1 MKLAFIGTG
10 YVGLVTGA
18 CMAEMGH
25 EVICVDIDAKKIAGL
40 KKGVLPIYEPG
51 LEVLVEKYYQK
62 GTLKFT
68 TSLQEAVEAS
78 EVVFSAVGTPEHK
91 ATGAADLQYVREVA
105 REFGQHLGDP
115 AKSGDRGAS
124 LAKQSDRGASLAKQS
139 DRGASYKVFVN
150 KSTVPVGTG
159 EEVRKI
165 IEQESGGKYEFDV
178 VSNPEFLREGSAVKD
193 FLEPDRIAIG
203 VENERARKM
212 MEQVYAP
219 LTKRGYPLFVTN
231 IKSAEIIKY
240 ASNSFLATK
249 ISFINDIANICEL
262 VGANVK
268 DVARGMGLDDRIGPK
283 FLQAGVGYGGAC
295 FPKDVK
301 ALLTTSRE
309 LKRPL
314 RILEAVEAVN
324 DDQKT
329 IPFQVLKK
337 HFKSFKGKT
346 IAVWGLAFKPET
358 DDVREAP
365 SFVLLRA
372 LAKAGAKIRAYDP
385 VAIPNTKLHLGKVP
399 VMYAKDALSAAK
411 GADALVILTEWKEF
425 KTADW
430 TKVKKALKG
439 NFVFDGR
446 NVLPR
451 AEIEALGLEYK
462 GVGI

>member
-18 CMAEMGH
+18 AMSEMGH

-40 KKGVLPIYEPG
+40 KKGILPIYEPG
-51 LEVLVEKYYQK
+51 LEVLVKKYSKQ
-62 GTLKFT
+62 GTLSFT
-68 TSLQEAVEAS
+68 TSIREAVEVS

-91 ATGAADLQYVREVA
+91 ATGAADLQYVMAVA
-105 REFGQHLGDP
+105 REFGQHLNG
-115 AKSGDRGAS
+115 
-124 LAKQSDRGASLAKQS
+124 
-139 DRGASYKVFVN
+139 YKVFVN

-159 EEVRKI
+159 EEVRRI
-165 IEQESGGKYEFDV
+165 IAKESGRQYEFDV
-178 VSNPEFLREGSAVKD
+178 VSNPEFLREGAAVKD

-203 VENERARKM
+203 VENERARKV
-212 MEQVYAP
+212 MEEVYEP
-219 LTKRGYPLFVTN
+219 LTRKGYPLFVTN

-249 ISFINDIANICEL
+249 ISFINDIANLCGL
-262 VGANVK
+262 VGADVK
-268 DVARGMGLDDRIGPK
+268 DVARGMGLDHRIGAK

-324 DDQKT
+324 DEQKT
-329 IPFQVLKK
+329 LPFKALKK
-337 HFKSFKGKT
+337 HFKLLKGKT

-365 SFVLLRA
+365 SFVLLRS
-372 LAKAGAKIRAYDP
+372 LVKAGARVRAYDP
-385 VAIPNTKLHLGKVP
+385 VAISNTKTYLGTLP
-399 VMYAKDALSAAK
+399 VTYTKDAMLAVK
-411 GADALVILTEWKEF
+411 GVDALVLLTEWKEF
-425 KTADW
+425 QSADW
-430 TKVKKALKG
+430 AKVKKSMKG
-439 NFVFDGR
+439 TFVFDGR
-446 NVLPR
+446 NILPR
-451 AEIEALGLEYK
+451 VEIEALGLVYQGI
-462 GVGI
+462 GV

>member
-1 MKLAFIGTG
+1 MKVAFIGTG
-10 YVGLVTGA
+10 YVGLVTGT

-40 KKGVLPIYEPG
+40 KKGILPIYEPG
-51 LEVLVEKYYQK
+51 LDVLVKKYYKQ
-62 GTLKFT
+62 GTLAFT
-68 TSLQEAVEAS
+68 TSICDAVQSS

-105 REFGQHLGDP
+105 RQFGQHLNG
-115 AKSGDRGAS
+115 
-124 LAKQSDRGASLAKQS
+124 
-139 DRGASYKVFVN
+139 YKVFVN

-159 EEVRKI
+159 EEVRQI
-165 IEQESGGKYEFDV
+165 IATESGREYEFDV

-203 VENERARKM
+203 VENERARKV
-212 MEQVYAP
+212 MEEVYEP
-219 LTKRGYPLFVTN
+219 LTSRGYPLFVTN

-262 VGANVK
+262 VGADVK
-268 DVARGMGLDDRIGPK
+268 DVARGMGLDNRIGPK
-283 FLQAGVGYGGAC
+283 FLRAGVGYGGAC

-301 ALLTTSRE
+301 ALLTTSKD

-324 DDQKT
+324 EDQKT
-329 IPFQVLKK
+329 IPFKVLKK
-337 HFKSFKGKT
+337 HFKSLKGKT

-365 SFVLLRA
+365 SFVLLRS

-385 VAIPNTKLHLGKVP
+385 VAIPNTKAYLGKLP
-399 VMYAKDALSAAK
+399 VTYTKDAMLAVK
-411 GADALVILTEWKEF
+411 GADAVVLLTEWKEF
-425 KTADW
+425 QSVDW
-430 TKVKKALKG
+430 GQVKRAMKG
-439 NFVFDGR
+439 DFVFDGR
-446 NVLPR
+446 NILPH
-451 AEIEALGLEYK
+451 AEIESLGLIYK
-462 GVGI
+462 GIGTR